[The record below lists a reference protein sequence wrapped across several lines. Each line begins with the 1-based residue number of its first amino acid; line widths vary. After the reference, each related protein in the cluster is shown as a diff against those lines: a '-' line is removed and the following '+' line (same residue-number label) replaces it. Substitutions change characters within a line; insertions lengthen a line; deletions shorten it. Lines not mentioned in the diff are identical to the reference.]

1 MGDFIH
7 LAHPSLWVYDGAFDA
22 DGRTLRLVSRG
33 PSFDVEGETTDYEDV
48 MEIIS
53 PDERVLTGRMKGKDG
68 SWRDFAVTRYRRKG

>member
-1 MGDFIH
+1 MVPD
-7 LAHPSLWVYDGAFDA
+7 LS
-22 DGRTLRLVSRG
+22 VST
-33 PSFDVEGETTDYEDV
+33 EGETTDYEDV